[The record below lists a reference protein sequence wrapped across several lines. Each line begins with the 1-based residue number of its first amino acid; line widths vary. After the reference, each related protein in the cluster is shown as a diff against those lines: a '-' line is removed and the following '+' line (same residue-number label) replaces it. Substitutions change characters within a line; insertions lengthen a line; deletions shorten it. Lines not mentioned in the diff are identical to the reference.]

1 MASPCGIAS
10 HVFNEKRSVLVAV
23 FILLVP
29 ILSTSVSWGGGLSS
43 VQRWGLQA
51 GVPGL
56 RLSPALQSLAT
67 PTRATPTTPRPG
79 QPTQAT
85 PTTAEPGHAHPVC
98 SLALH
103 RKTLADCCI

>member
-29 ILSTSVSWGGGLSS
+29 ILSASVSWGGGSLLSPPLGS
-43 VQRWGLQA
+43 A
-51 GVPGL
+51 GGGAGL
-56 RLSPALQSLAT
+56 RLSRALQSLAT